1 LIYFSR
7 EEVEQIGMAGSCAWW
22 DGNDRLAYRFLSN
35 FWLYVEEGDT
45 AFTPHGPEGFWEAWI
60 TTWMSRQFDSHD
72 IFVDV
77 GANVGYYTLMAA
89 KHGISTLSF
98 EPIPEVFGI
107 LRDNVK
113 INRATSKTTC
123 QNYAVSDEIGTARLM
138 IPEGHTGAAC
148 LSDEGIPVKTTTLD
162 HYLSFF
168 DYKKALIKVDVEGA
182 EPKVWRGMQEV
193 LRRGKVTMI
202 LEWDVARWGLEGST
216 EFAKELFTLPYV
228 GWVDAMGRE
237 CEYDHP
243 EQLLEIEG
251 IDMVLVK
258 NWR

>member
-7 EEVEQIGMAGSCAWW
+7 EEVEKIGMAGSCAWW
-22 DGNDRLAYRFLSN
+22 MATTALAYRFLSN

-45 AFTPHGPEGFWEAWI
+45 AFTPHGPDGFWEAWI
-60 TTWMSRQFDSHD
+60 TTWMSRQFDNHD

-89 KHGISTLSF
+89 KHGAEVLSF
-98 EPIPEVFGI
+98 EPIPEVFQI
-107 LRDNVK
+107 LSDNLTVNNAFSNT
-113 INRATSKTTC
+113 IA
-123 QNYAVSDEIGTARLM
+123 QNLAVSDKLGTAHLE
-138 IPEGHTGAAC
+138 IPAGHTGAAF
-148 LSDEGIPVKTTTLD
+148 LSDEGIEVKTTTLD
-162 HYLSFF
+162 HYMAFF
-168 DYKKALIKVDVEGA
+168 DDKRVLIKVDVEGA
-182 EPKVWRGMQEV
+182 EPQVWRGMQQV
-193 LRRGKVTMI
+193 LKRASVTMI

-216 EFAKELFTLPYV
+216 EFAEELFTLPYV

-237 CEYDHP
+237 CEYQRP